1 MAEGIA
7 KGIPVITRQH
17 LDRTHPTRYAADMKK
32 EIQINYRAKPDLF
45 DEVKLKASE
54 LMPAMLNVSEDGP
67 SFSLTLT
74 PSALSPFEKFE
85 GMMLTLPL
93 LPGLAEQ
100 IEASFDRNKGPI
112 FAQADLV
119 VVHVTEDA
127 EAKHVESDFDD
138 DQTLVTI
145 IFHPNAH

>member
-1 MAEGIA
+1 
-7 KGIPVITRQH
+7 
-17 LDRTHPTRYAADMKK
+17 MKN
-32 EIQINYRAKPDLF
+32 EIQINYRAQPDLF

-54 LMPAMLNVSEDGP
+54 LMPAMLNVSEDDP

-74 PSALSPFEKFE
+74 PSALTPFEKFE

-100 IEASFDRNKGPI
+100 IEASFDRSKGPI
-112 FAQADLV
+112 FAQADRV
-119 VVHVTEDA
+119 VVRVTKDA
-127 EAKHVESDFDD
+127 EAKHLEADFDD